1 MSFSKFIWSA
11 IGKKVVMA
19 LTGGCLAVFLLIHL
33 VGNSTSFWGA
43 AAFTAYAARLH
54 SLGPLVPIFETGLL
68 LIFLTHVIFAGFL
81 YFDNLAARPRRYYRQ
96 NNAGGRTWGSR
107 TMPYTGLVILLF
119 VVLHL
124 LAFRGTDPAVIAT
137 VVRGNLRNPLT
148 ALYYIASL
156 IALII
161 HLSHGLW
168 SMLQSLGL
176 QGEKFVSLSRYAA
189 GAVSVTGG
197 IIFIAI
203 PVLIMFYPAFL
214 K

>member
-1 MSFSKFIWSA
+1 MSWRTFIWSA

-33 VGNSTSFWGA
+33 AGNSTSFWGA
-43 AAFTAYAARLH
+43 KSFTAYAVRLH
-54 SLGPLVPIFETGLL
+54 SLGPLVPIFEVGLL
-68 LIFLTHVIFAGFL
+68 LIFLTHIIFAVAL
-81 YFDNLAARPRRYYRQ
+81 YFANLAARPRRYYLQ
-96 NNAGGRTWGSR
+96 KNAGGRTWGSR

-124 LAFRGTDPAVIAT
+124 LTFRGTDPAVIAT
-137 VVRGNLRNPLT
+137 VIRENLRNPLT

-156 IALII
+156 IALIM
-161 HLSHGLW
+161 HLHHGLW

-176 QGEKFVSLSRYAA
+176 PGERLASFARGAA

-203 PVLIMFYPAFL
+203 PLLIMLYPAFL
-214 K
+214 S